1 MQRLTVEHKTIYR
14 YKRPVKFGEHR
25 LMLRPRESH
34 DLRLL
39 SSRLLIQ
46 PDANVRWMHDVFSNS
61 VAIADILQ
69 PSDELCIENTFILD
83 RYPSEDPTFCIDPY
97 AQKLPF
103 SYSAREV
110 PDLGRNI
117 ERHHPDPDRHVI
129 EWTRE
134 RLSLAGD
141 MDTEDF
147 LIGITRDIRNAFR
160 YEVRQEPGVQTPV
173 ETLERGA
180 GSCRDYALFM
190 MEAVRSVGLAAR
202 FVSGYLYDSALD
214 GVESNIA
221 GAGSTHAWVQVYL
234 PGAGWVEFDPTNGS
248 HGGNNL
254 IPVAVARDPS
264 QAMPVS
270 GTYDGDPNDFLEM
283 EVVVE
288 VHSMDIP
295 APMLVKPGNP
305 G

>member
-1 MQRLTVEHKTIYR
+1 
-14 YKRPVKFGEHR
+14 
-25 LMLRPRESH
+25 MLRPRESH

-39 SSRLLIQ
+39 SSRLVIQ
-46 PDANVRWMHDVFSNS
+46 PEATVRWMHDVFSNS
-61 VAIADILQ
+61 VAVAEIRQ
-69 PSDELCIENTFILD
+69 PASELHIENIFVLD
-83 RYPSEDPTFCIDPY
+83 RYPNEDQTFCIDPY
-97 AQKLPF
+97 AKKLPF
-103 SYSAREV
+103 SYSAREI

-117 ERHHPDPDRHVI
+117 ERHHPDPDRKVI

-134 RLSLAGD
+134 RLSLTGD

-147 LIGITRDIRNAFR
+147 LIGVTRDIRSSFR
-160 YEVRQEPGVQTPV
+160 YEVREEPGVQTPV
-173 ETLERGA
+173 QTLELGS

-214 GVESNIA
+214 GLKNGTVGA
-221 GAGSTHAWVQVYL
+221 GATHAWVQVYL

-248 HGGNNL
+248 HGGSNL

-270 GTYDGDPNDFLEM
+270 GTYDGDPEDFLGM
-283 EVVVE
+283 EVEVE
-288 VHSMDIP
+288 VHSVI
-295 APMLVKPGNP
+295 APSPVALEPERRA
-305 G
+305 